1 MGENLRTKLLSFRDL
16 LATAWPILLIVTI
29 GFIVAYQFVEPAPPR
44 TLTIS
49 TGGESGAYYAFA
61 KRYAAILEKNGVR
74 LDIKTS
80 AGSLEN
86 LARLN

>member
-1 MGENLRTKLLSFRDL
+1 MGDKLRTKLLSFRDL

-49 TGGESGAYYAFA
+49 TGG
-61 KRYAAILEKNGVR
+61 
-74 LDIKTS
+74 
-80 AGSLEN
+80 AGSGTATLPGPPGSATV
-86 LARLN
+86 LDDPLGCVVA